1 MNRDPG
7 FYDFF
12 SEEVS
17 GNIIYEIGWGDGGVE
32 PVLSLLCSFGSFSL
46 RMVLAT
52 LRGR

>member
-1 MNRDPG
+1 MICIVG
-7 FYDFF
+7 LHVVWVFG
-12 SEEVS
+12 V
-17 GNIIYEIGWGDGGVE
+17 NIAYEIGWGDGGVE